1 MSTFDEMSFSQRGRR
16 GDTYAVSTPFGVVY
30 IADSGRKITFQLHDD
45 VRESSHTKAL
55 FGYVQQLRKRGIVK
69 YNVAHLDLPGLDKS
83 LNLRRGKAIL
93 DLVYEHR
100 GKLYECE
107 LKTHREIGLDRT
119 AQHLTELA
127 RHSQNLI
134 VLVPRGGME
143 EMTTILT
150 MINLRDRIA
159 VDSYH
164 WQEDEG

>member
-1 MSTFDEMSFSQRGRR
+1 MSFNQRGRR
-16 GDTYAVSTPFGVVY
+16 GDTYAVSTPYGIVY
-30 IADSGRKITFQLHDD
+30 ISDSGRKITFQLHED
-45 VRESSHTKAL
+45 VRESIHHKAL

-93 DLVYEHR
+93 DLAYEYR

-127 RHSQNLI
+127 RYSENLI
-134 VLVPRGGME
+134 VLVPRGAME
-143 EMTTILT
+143 EMRTILG
-150 MINLRDRIA
+150 MINLIDQVK
-159 VDSYH
+159 VDCYDS
-164 WQEDEG
+164 QEDEG

>member
-1 MSTFDEMSFSQRGRR
+1 MSTFDEMNFSQRGRR
-16 GDTYAVSTPFGVVY
+16 GDTYAVSTPYGVVY
-30 IADSGRKITFQLHDD
+30 ISDSGRKITFQLHDD
-45 VRESSHTKAL
+45 VRESIHSKAL

-83 LNLRRGKAIL
+83 LSLRRGKAIL

-127 RHSQNLI
+127 RHCENLI

-143 EMTTILT
+143 EITTILA
-150 MINLRDRIA
+150 MINLRDQVK
-159 VDSYH
+159 VDSYD
-164 WQEDEG
+164 WQEDED